1 MPLPLISGGSNILH
15 WAAGQRKSSI
25 KRKGCAPKRGSE
37 SPFHPESNDP
47 TAGGKKKTPAPH
59 QSRRRSGAKREDTP
73 KAPGEHA
80 QWRGGVAA
88 IHILFGVGVVLGN
101 RDFEFS
107 YVRSDAS
114 PAFSEA
120 KLLFPQIG

>member
-1 MPLPLISGGSNILH
+1 MGLRAHFTQSPTIPLL
-15 WAAGQRKSSI
+15 
-25 KRKGCAPKRGSE
+25 
-37 SPFHPESNDP
+37 
-47 TAGGKKKTPAPH
+47 GGKKNTPAPH
-59 QSRRRSGAKREDTP
+59 PSRRRSGAKREDTP

-88 IHILFGVGVVLGN
+88 IHILFGVGLVLGN